1 MIVNHPLFAVMSVA
15 VAAPLLAEL
24 PVGKRVPVVVL
35 EVILGI
41 VIGPSVLG
49 WLQPVPFVLAMHVAG
64 MAAMLFMAGMEIDF
78 GKIRG
83 RPVILG
89 LGGWVLSAALA
100 FAAVALLHVIPGV
113 HAPMMV
119 TIALTTTILG
129 VLLPMLRD
137 GGELDAPFGRLLMAC
152 GTVGEIAPIIA
163 VSLALSTSYSTWR
176 EFLFLLAFFGLVG
189 VSAMVSAG
197 ARPPRLLALL
207 ARSLRSSTQLPV
219 RLALLIL
226 AGMVVLAK
234 ELGFEGI
241 LGAFAAGMV
250 IGLAAR
256 GKEGEPFR
264 AKIDA
269 IAFGWLTPFFYVGTG
284 MQFDLSA
291 LTRDLT
297 TMLLVP
303 ALLVLLLLV
312 RGLPVLLYRRD
323 LSGPERLPFA
333 LCSSVASLGLVVV
346 ITQIGLHAKRMN
358 GDVAQAL
365 VAAALLSLLLYPTLA
380 GVMLSMR
387 RRFAESPGDAM

>member
-1 MIVNHPLFAVMSVA
+1 M
-15 VAAPLLAEL
+15 
-24 PVGKRVPVVVL
+24 
-35 EVILGI
+35 
-41 VIGPSVLG
+41 
-49 WLQPVPFVLAMHVAG
+49 
-64 MAAMLFMAGMEIDF
+64 
-78 GKIRG
+78 
-83 RPVILG
+83 
-89 LGGWVLSAALA
+89 
-100 FAAVALLHVIPGV
+100 
-113 HAPMMV
+113 
-119 TIALTTTILG
+119 
-129 VLLPMLRD
+129 
-137 GGELDAPFGRLLMAC
+137 
-152 GTVGEIAPIIA
+152 
-163 VSLALSTSYSTWR
+163 
-176 EFLFLLAFFGLVG
+176 
-189 VSAMVSAG
+189 
-197 ARPPRLLALL
+197 LALL

-219 RLALLIL
+219 RVALLIL
-226 AGMVVLAK
+226 TGMVVLAE

-250 IGLAAR
+250 VGLAVR
-256 GKEGEPFR
+256 GKDGEPFR

-323 LSGPERLPFA
+323 LAGPERLPFA

-380 GVMLSMR
+380 GLMLSVR
-387 RRFAESPGDAM
+387 KRFEDSPADAR